1 MYILKNGNPVE
12 ISNIYAVK
20 NKTVRIIKNAYSI
33 VKGNAVL
40 IWTALKNAL
49 SGVFSKGYWV
59 NSESWNNE
67 DSWKN
72 NN

>member
-1 MYILKNGNPVE
+1 MYILKNDNPTE

-20 NKTVRIIKNAYSI
+20 NETVRIIKNVYSI

-40 IWTALKNAL
+40 VWTALKDAL
-49 SGVFSKGYWV
+49 SSVFSRGYWI
-59 NSESWNNE
+59 NEEGWNNE

-72 NN
+72 NI